1 MGGIL
6 VQCSESSGNLDVL
19 AENLGNL
26 EFRNR
31 NKNRSGAAMMRP
43 GKVRLAEASA

>member
-19 AENLGNL
+19 EESLGTL
-26 EFRNR
+26 DLWNR
-31 NKNRSGAAMMRP
+31 NNIRSGAAKRWA
-43 GKVRLAEASA
+43 GKVMLAEASA